1 MRKRD
6 LVVLA
11 FVGIVIFGVGCKKT
25 LDKSA
30 FKSTLD
36 NYYSTRQECLW
47 PAAVKFPAQADTSDD
62 AETQG
67 FDALTDAGLLTR
79 KAVEKKRF
87 LVGSKQVNDYD
98 LSAQGRTVWTADP
111 SQPGYGNFCYG
122 HPTVTTVDAFT
133 PSTTTSTAEQYN
145 VNYHYS
151 ITNLPTWANT
161 TEMKTAFPKLSADT
175 GQRAAT
181 ATLAKSN
188 DGWQVVNVS
197 PVAPGQ

>member
-11 FVGIVIFGVGCKKT
+11 FAGIVMFGVGCKKT

-47 PAAVKFPAQADTSDD
+47 AAPVKFPAQADTSDD

-122 HPTVTTVDAFT
+122 HPSVTTVDAFT
-133 PSTTTSTAEQYN
+133 PSTTSTTEQYS
-145 VNYHYS
+145 VSYHYS
-151 ITNLPTWANT
+151 ISNVPTWANT

-175 GQRAAT
+175 GPRAAT

-188 DGWQVVNVS
+188 DGWQVVNVQ
-197 PVAPGQ
+197 PVAPGY